1 MSPGDMNVK
10 KTLPRWGRADP
21 SNGWGRS
28 GRASAALPARAA
40 VARRAGRAVGLVGL
54 GALAAA
60 LLGGGISALAHTPPA
75 SGVSARPRPPPA
87 SGVSA
92 RVDAIR
98 KAGVLRVGVVN
109 NPPWLA
115 QNTSGAGEPWSG
127 PSWTLGKEFARL
139 LGVQIQPVVVSHET
153 KVPALVANQMDIMIG
168 PLNETAAR
176 AKVIDFVIFSNTGVC
191 LFGRADNP
199 RFTGVQ
205 TLEDFNRPEL
215 TIAYFSGA
223 GEEPLVRQHFAKAKL
238 RGVAN
243 SGSVAPIEEV
253 LAGRSD
259 MAPINRM
266 LWPSISKK
274 LKGLAVFPKENDCQ
288 DSKIF
293 QIDTGMGVAKE
304 QPAYLEWLRAVARRM
319 QPALTDEER
328 RATQNLK

>member
-1 MSPGDMNVK
+1 MPLHRPSPPGRL
-10 KTLPRWGRADP
+10 LPRAVF
-21 SNGWGRS
+21 
-28 GRASAALPARAA
+28 AA
-40 VARRAGRAVGLVGL
+40 V
-54 GALAAA
+54 LAAA
-60 LLGGGISALAHTPPA
+60 CACASAQT
-75 SGVSARPRPPPA
+75 PPA

-115 QNTSGAGEPWSG
+115 QNTSGDGDPWSG

-139 LGVQIQPVVVSHET
+139 LGVQIQPVAVSHET
-153 KVPALVANQMDIMIG
+153 KVPALVANQMDVMIG
-168 PLNETAAR
+168 PLNETPAR
-176 AKVIDFVIFSNTGVC
+176 AKIIDFVTFSNTGVC

-199 RFTGVQ
+199 RFTGAQ
-205 TLEDFNRPEL
+205 TLDDFNRPEI

-223 GEEPLVRQHFAKAKL
+223 GEEPLVRQQFARAKL

-274 LKGLAVFPKENDCQ
+274 VKGLAVFPKENDCQ
-288 DSKIF
+288 DSQIF
-293 QIDTGMGVAKE
+293 QIDTGMGVAKSQIE
-304 QPAYLEWLRAVARRM
+304 YLEWLRAVARRM
-319 QPALTDEER
+319 QEALSAEER